1 MGACSRESKK
11 RKEVGIKQKGDEVK
25 EASGLGL
32 GIVQTQFSL
41 ATRIQGLDITLDPLC

>member
-1 MGACSRESKK
+1 MGACSRESEKK
-11 RKEVGIKQKGDEVK
+11 KDVGMEQEGDEVK

-32 GIVQTQFSL
+32 GIVQTQFGL